1 MNWIIKLEH
10 TIMKITV
17 LNGSPKGQ
25 ASVTV
30 QYVHFLQLKFPDVEF
45 KILDVA
51 QKIKKLEED
60 KEAFQNVIEEVSTSD
75 AVLWAFPLYYLLVSS
90 QYKRF
95 IELIHKRESIF
106 AFRGKPA
113 AVLSTSINYFDH
125 TAHNYMNAICDDLQ
139 MKFMDFYSAE
149 MNDLLKPRERQ
160 RLKLFGE
167 AFILAIKEGAPAI
180 RNNSPLI
187 ASTFAYQPRA
197 LKQVETYG
205 KKVLIVADDIDQN
218 TNLRFMVENL
228 QKTFLPAAELVQ
240 IKDVD
245 IKGGCLGCVQCG
257 MDNSCIYH
265 GKDGFIDFFEQK
277 VKTADILF
285 FAGAIHD
292 RYLSA
297 LWKCFFDRGFFN
309 GHIPV
314 LEGKQIGF
322 IISGPFGQIHNLRE
336 ILEAYVGSQR
346 SNLVGFVS
354 DDPGNSEEISE
365 ALQTLANRSILY
377 GKLGYFKPPT
387 FLQVGGKKLFR
398 DAVWGRLRPVFQA
411 DHRYFKK
418 HGYYN
423 FPQKK
428 YKWRLINNILI
439 LLTKI
444 PPFRREFV
452 RRTKSEMIRPFADT
466 LEDISDRDA
475 ATAKPIAKG

>member
-1 MNWIIKLEH
+1 MR
-10 TIMKITV
+10 ITV

-25 ASVTV
+25 TSVTV
-30 QYVHFLQLKFPDVEF
+30 QYIHFLQLKFPDVEF
-45 KILDVA
+45 NILDVA
-51 QKIKKLEED
+51 HEIKKLEENEETLQ
-60 KEAFQNVIEEVSTSD
+60 KVIEEVSTSD
-75 AVLWAFPLYYLLVSS
+75 AVLWAFPLYVLLVSS

-95 IELIHKRESIF
+95 IELIHERESVF

-139 MKFMDFYSAE
+139 MKFMDSYSAE

-180 RNNSPLI
+180 RNHRPLI
-187 ASTFAYQPRA
+187 ASNVAYEPRA
-197 LKQVETYG
+197 IQQLETYG
-205 KKVLIVADDIDQN
+205 KKVLIVADDMDQN
-218 TNLRFMVENL
+218 TNLRFMVQNL
-228 QKTFLPAAELVQ
+228 QKTFLPSAELVQ

-245 IKGGCLGCVQCG
+245 IQGGCLGCVQCG
-257 MDNSCIYH
+257 MDNICIYH
-265 GKDGFIDFFEQK
+265 GKDGFIDFFEKK

-297 LWKCFFDRGFFN
+297 LWKCFFDRSFFN

-322 IISGPFGQIHNLRE
+322 IVSGPFGQIHNLRE
-336 ILEAYVGSQR
+336 ILEAYVGTQR

-354 DDPGNSEEISE
+354 DDLDDSDEINE
-365 ALQTLANRSILY
+365 ALQTLANRSVGY
-377 GKLGYFKPPT
+377 SKLGYFRPPT
-387 FLQVGGKKLFR
+387 FLQVGGIKLFR

-428 YKWRLINNILI
+428 YKWRVINSIL
-439 LLTKI
+439 LSLTKI
-444 PPFRREFV
+444 PPFRREFIK
-452 RRTKSEMIRPFADT
+452 RIKKDMIKPFTHT
-466 LEDISDRDA
+466 LEKI
-475 ATAKPIAKG
+475 K